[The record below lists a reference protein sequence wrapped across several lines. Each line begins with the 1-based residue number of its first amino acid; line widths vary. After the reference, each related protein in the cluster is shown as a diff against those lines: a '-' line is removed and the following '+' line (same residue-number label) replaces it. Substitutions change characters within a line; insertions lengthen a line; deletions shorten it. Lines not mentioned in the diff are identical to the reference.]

1 MRSKTYH
8 NLMAKIKERNQVPPP
23 SEDTARKMAIYEPG
37 SEFLTRYQIYWCL
50 HLKLTASKTGRN
62 KCPLFINKQQNSKG
76 SKKKTESFIKEL
88 SQGFQLIF
96 SAEILQMEGSSMNIF
111 KELKGKN
118 LLSMVLYPARWLF
131 RTE

>member
-1 MRSKTYH
+1 M
-8 NLMAKIKERNQVPPP
+8 NQEVNSLP
-23 SEDTARKMAIYEPG
+23 DTKSTGA
-37 SEFLTRYQIYWCL
+37 FTLN
-50 HLKLTASKTGRN
+50 LTASKTGRN